1 MPIARLTD
9 QMTNTSRFVLCLAL
23 LTMGVSAAQL
33 CQRWGEPET
42 AGQLDTA
49 LLPEASGI
57 ALSRIFANR
66 LYHIN
71 DSGHGPYFY
80 ITDPMGQNTRQVRVE
95 GLSAIDPEDLSMGP
109 CAGDQSC
116 LFIGDIGDNLAV
128 RDTTEVAVLI
138 EEDFGASAVPYR
150 LVTLRYP
157 DGPRD
162 AESLAVHPNGDMYIL
177 SKEWRRFPLLADPA
191 RLYRLSREAWEDH
204 PEERHTLEFVATLDL
219 PALNRGQTTPLG
231 FVATGMDIAP
241 TGDRFIVLTYQN
253 ALEFAVDLSL
263 GWPSQLTPGESYQ
276 TIPLQILPQQEAV
289 SYLEDGRSFIYS
301 SEVRPPFNE
310 AELIRVTC
318 LD

>member
-1 MPIARLTD
+1 MVIAKLTK
-9 QMTNTSRFVLCLAL
+9 QLPGIRFLVLGLAL
-23 LTMGVSAAQL
+23 LTVGVGTAQL

-42 AGQLDTA
+42 AGVLDTA

-57 ALSRIFANR
+57 ALSRVFAER

-71 DSGHGPYFY
+71 DSGYGPYFY
-80 ITDPMGQNTRQVRVE
+80 ITDRQGQNTRQVRVE

-116 LFIGDIGDNLAV
+116 LFIGDIGDNTAV
-128 RDTTEVAVLI
+128 REAIEVAVLI
-138 EEDFGASAVPYR
+138 EEDFGVSVAPYR

-162 AESLAVHPNGDMYIL
+162 AESLAVHPNGDIYIL

-191 RLYRLSREAWEDH
+191 RLYRLPREAWEEH
-204 PEERHTLEFVATLDL
+204 PEELHTLEFVATLDL

-241 TGDRFIVLTYQN
+241 TGDRFMVLTYQN
-253 ALEFAVDLSL
+253 ALELAVDLSL
-263 GWPSQLTPGESYQ
+263 GWPTQLTLGETYQ
-276 TIPLQILPQQEAV
+276 TIPLRILPQQEAI
-289 SYLEDGRSFIYS
+289 SYLGDGRSFIYS

-310 AELIRVTC
+310 AELIRVSC